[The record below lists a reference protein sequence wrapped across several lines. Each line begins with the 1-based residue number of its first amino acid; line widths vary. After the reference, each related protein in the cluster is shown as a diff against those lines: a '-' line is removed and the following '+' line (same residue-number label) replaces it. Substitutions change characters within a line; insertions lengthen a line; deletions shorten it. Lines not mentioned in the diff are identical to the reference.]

1 MQWLIDIQKWL
12 YSGFAEALR
21 SVESSSAML
30 SFMAA
35 AFLFGVVH
43 AFMPGHGKSVLV
55 SYHLGRESR
64 AIDGVITGT
73 LLALTHVVIAVV
85 LVLAGVM
92 VISRSFAMGGR
103 APAFEVTSG
112 ALVATIGAFLV
123 FKALRQS
130 SPANTSDGKTL
141 AVVTG
146 LVPCPLTTFILIYAI
161 TQDRLATGLIAVA
174 AMATG
179 IVVTIVGFAVTAVLA
194 RQPLLD
200 FLQRSVTARY
210 RVGFWME
217 LTAAIAV
224 LALGLSMITKSVWFQ
239 RLWG

>member
-1 MQWLIDIQKWL
+1 MQWLVEVQKWL

-21 SVESSSAML
+21 SAESSSAML

-55 SYHLGRESR
+55 SYHLGRQSR
-64 AIDGVITGT
+64 AVDGVITGT
-73 LLALTHVVIAVV
+73 LLALTHVLIAVV
-85 LVLAGVM
+85 LVLTGVM

-103 APAFEVTSG
+103 APAFEAASG
-112 ALVATIGAFLV
+112 ALVAIIGAFLI
-123 FKALRQS
+123 FRALKQ
-130 SPANTSDGKTL
+130 SPAANTTDGKTL

-146 LVPCPLTTFILIYAI
+146 LIPCPLTTFILIYAI
-161 TQDRLATGLIAVA
+161 AQDRLATGLFAVA

-200 FLQRSVTARY
+200 FLQKSVTARY

-217 LTAAIAV
+217 FVAACAV
-224 LALGLSMITKSVWFQ
+224 LILGLTMITNSVWFQ
-239 RLWG
+239 RMWG